1 MNTTGNVK
9 LTPMEYADVRGKKLL
24 YLKMEANGKELIINI
39 GKATYEGAV
48 DLLQPRVTQTT
59 LNIMDPVTP
68 DIKKP

>member
-9 LTPMEYADVRGKKLL
+9 VTPLEYADVRGKKLL
-24 YLKMEANGKELIINI
+24 YIKMEANGKELIINV
-39 GKATYEGAV
+39 GKATFDAAL
-48 DLLQPRVTQTT
+48 DILQPRVTQTT